1 MSGNYTSDRE
11 LVFYNCNFP
20 QSCLASIVKAIFTVS
35 KCSGISS
42 AIKPTFPF
50 MIGTDPEY
58 IQARNEKKI
67 PHPLKEL
74 KCKKISI
81 NSIAINKSR
90 F

>member
-1 MSGNYTSDRE
+1 
-11 LVFYNCNFP
+11 
-20 QSCLASIVKAIFTVS
+20 
-35 KCSGISS
+35 
-42 AIKPTFPF
+42 